1 MRRSALFLATL
12 MASLVTLGL
21 GAARA
26 DAPARIAAAFV
37 DLGMAQSKAVCYGG
51 VVGEQLSQEEADRA
65 AAVIEAADDGE
76 EVREGLSQTSGNII
90 TVFSFARNKCGY

>member
-1 MRRSALFLATL
+1 MRRAALLLATL
-12 MASLVTLGL
+12 VPLVTLGA

-37 DLGMAQSKAVCYGG
+37 GLGMAESKAVCYGG
-51 VVGEQLSQEEADRA
+51 VVREQLSQAEADRA
-65 AAVIEAADDGE
+65 AAIIEAADDGE

-90 TVFSFARNKCGY
+90 TVFSYARNKCGY